1 MLKLSQRP
9 IGLVKPVLWIAAA
22 GVSFGVLPAYSAD
35 PQSYRVEIAS
45 SGDGAVD
52 ATLKVTSELQSL
64 RTSAPVS
71 PFGLVARARGD
82 IDRLRTVLESF
93 GFYQGSV
100 AITINGLALDDVQLG
115 DALTVLPQGSEARVA
130 ISVTRGPLFRLR
142 RIDIDGELPT
152 SLRGA
157 LGLEPGAPAVASE
170 VLAGGVRLQGALEEK
185 GYAFAKVDPPIAHE
199 DPDNHALDLSFHV
212 VTGPSVQ
219 IGGIRIEGL
228 ERVRETLVRARLPVH
243 TGEPYR
249 ASTLERARQ
258 DLLALGVFATVN
270 VKTDTTSDGTGA
282 VPITFQM
289 RERPQHAVSLNAAY
303 SSDLGGNGGV
313 TWSNRDV
320 FGNAEQLNISASI
333 INLGGSATTGLG
345 YDTSVKYITPAFAR
359 RDQSLQFAVGALKQ
373 SLQAYDQTATT
384 AGVTLNRKLSSIWS
398 ASIGLSGSHEQ
409 ILQEGTTRDYTL
421 LAVPFNVLYNS
432 THLAAPLDDPRHG
445 VRASLSVTPTRSF
458 GQPGATFII
467 SQASV
472 AKYLDLQDLGLAAPG
487 RSVLALRAL
496 AGFAQGASEFSLP
509 PDQRFYAGG
518 SGTIRGYRYQSVG
531 PQFADGNPTGGTAI
545 VAGSVEFRQRLGT
558 NFGAAVFV
566 DAGEV
571 RASSSMSE
579 FRIGVGAGIRY
590 YTPIG
595 PIRLDLAVPT
605 RHDSNSDAFEA
616 YIGLGQAF

>member
-1 MLKLSQRP
+1 M
-9 IGLVKPVLWIAAA
+9 
-22 GVSFGVLPAYSAD
+22 
-35 PQSYRVEIAS
+35 AS
-45 SGDGAVD
+45 SGDGEMD
-52 ATLKVTSELQSL
+52 ATLKATSELQSL
-64 RTSAPVS
+64 RGSAPVS

-93 GFYQGSV
+93 GFYQSTV
-100 AITINGLALDDVQLG
+100 AITINGLALDAAKLG
-115 DALTVLPQGSEARVA
+115 DALSALPQGSDARVA
-130 ISVTRGPLFRLR
+130 ISFTRGPLFRLR

-170 VLAGGVRLQGALEEK
+170 VLAGGERLLKALEEH

-199 DPDNHALDLSFHV
+199 DPDNHVLDLSFHV

-219 IGGIRIEGL
+219 IGAIRIEGL
-228 ERVRETLVRARLPVH
+228 ARVRESLVRERLLVH

-258 DLLALGVFATVN
+258 DLLALGVFASVS
-270 VKTDTTSDGTGA
+270 VKTDTTADSTGA

-289 RERPQHAVSLNAAY
+289 RERPQRAVSLNAAY

-320 FGNAEQLNISASI
+320 LGNAEQLNVSASV

-345 YDTSVKYITPAFAR
+345 YDTSVKYITPDFGS
-359 RDQSLQFAVGALKQ
+359 RDQSLQLAVGALKQ

-384 AGVTLNRKLSSIWS
+384 AGITLNRKLSSIWS
-398 ASIGLSGSHEQ
+398 ASIGLSTVREQ
-409 ILQEGTTRDYTL
+409 ILQQGTTTDYTL
-421 LAVPFNVLYNS
+421 LAVPLNVLYSS
-432 THLAAPLDDPRHG
+432 THLASPLDDPLHG

-458 GQPGATFII
+458 GPPDATFII
-467 SQASV
+467 SQVSV

-496 AGFAQGASEFSLP
+496 AGFAQGATEFSLP

-531 PQFADGNPTGGTAI
+531 PQFADGTPTGGTEI
-545 VAGSVEFRQRLGT
+545 IAGSVEFRQRIGT

-566 DAGEV
+566 DAGRV
-571 RASSSMSE
+571 SASSSGSE
-579 FRIGVGAGIRY
+579 FRVGAGAGIRY

-595 PIRLDLAVPT
+595 PIRMDVAVPT
-605 RHDSNSDAFEA
+605 QYDSNSDSFEI